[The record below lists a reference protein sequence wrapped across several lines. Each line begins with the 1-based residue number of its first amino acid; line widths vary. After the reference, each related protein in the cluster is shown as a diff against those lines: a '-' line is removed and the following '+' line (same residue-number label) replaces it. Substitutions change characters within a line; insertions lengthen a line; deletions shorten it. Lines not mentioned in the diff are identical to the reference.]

1 MQKIHETIFK
11 GLENQA
17 ESYELV
23 FAMRNYGY
31 LLAKNDETRMEG
43 NDYIKK
49 AEELQTSFPFW
60 SERKMGLFVPVMA
73 VLDED

>member
-11 GLENQA
+11 GLENQS

-23 FAMRNYGY
+23 FARRNYGY

-49 AEELQTSFPFW
+49 AEEL
-60 SERKMGLFVPVMA
+60 
-73 VLDED
+73 

>member
-49 AEELQTSFPFW
+49 AEEL
-60 SERKMGLFVPVMA
+60 
-73 VLDED
+73 